1 MGWGGVGVGVNE
13 SRSDGWEELMVAEI
27 DFDPLDH
34 FVEKNKRKGMCEF
47 GAYANFFVFIFNFF
61 FRVQYLYWSLI
72 KFNFI

>member
-1 MGWGGVGVGVNE
+1 
-13 SRSDGWEELMVAEI
+13 MVAEI

-61 FRVQYLYWSLI
+61 FRVQYLY
-72 KFNFI
+72 